1 MRYYAV
7 YDSDGNIATILGQPD
22 HAPPLRPTGHHLA
35 ELAVPEGV
43 IEPVD
48 PGNLMTL
55 LEIAAS
61 NRGETSA
68 ARPN

>member
-7 YDSDGNIATILGQPD
+7 YDTDGNIATILGQPD
-22 HAPPLRPTGHHLA
+22 HAPPLRPTGHQLT

-55 LEIAAS
+55 LEIAA
-61 NRGETSA
+61 NYRGGASTP
-68 ARPN
+68 PN

>member
-7 YDSDGNIATILGQPD
+7 YDTDGNIATILGQPD
-22 HAPPLRPTGHHLA
+22 HAPPLRPTGHQLT

-48 PGNLMTL
+48 PANLTTL
-55 LEIAAS
+55 LELAA
-61 NRGETSA
+61 NYRGGPTP
-68 ARPN
+68 PN